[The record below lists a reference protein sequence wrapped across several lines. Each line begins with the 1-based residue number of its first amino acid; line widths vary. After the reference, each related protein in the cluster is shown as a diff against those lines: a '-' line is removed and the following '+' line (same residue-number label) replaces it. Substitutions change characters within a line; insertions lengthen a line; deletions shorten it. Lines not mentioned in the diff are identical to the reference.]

1 MDERKPPS
9 LEDLDA
15 RLRTAR
21 ERVHPAPKAGEAG
34 SGPSL
39 SGIGFAF
46 RVGIELVSALAV
58 GVGIGWL
65 LDRWLGTRPWL
76 MVVFFFLGAA
86 AGVLNVWRTVSGIG
100 LGPGYRPT
108 AENDED
114 DVDGPEGRR

>member
-15 RLRTAR
+15 RLRSAEERAR
-21 ERVHPAPKAGEAG
+21 PARQGGVADGGEA
-34 SGPSL
+34 

-46 RVGIELVSALAV
+46 RVGLEMVTALAV

-65 LDRWLGTRPWL
+65 LDRWLGTGPWFL
-76 MVVFFFLGAA
+76 VVFFFLGAA

-100 LGPGYRPT
+100 IGPGYRS
-108 AENDED
+108 ARGNDED
-114 DVDGPEGRR
+114 GNGGPQDPR